1 VNQAFV
7 QMDEMT
13 QQNSALVEEAAT
25 AARTLQQQ
33 ALTLSRAVA
42 AFRLDEAVQPPPA
55 APRAAED
62 PGGERRQ
69 RGAQAC
75 AERPYLRLA
84 SSRD

>member
-1 VNQAFV
+1 
-7 QMDEMT
+7 MDEMT
-13 QQNSALVEEAAT
+13 QQNSVLVEEAAT

-55 APRAAED
+55 APHAEQD
-62 PGGERRQ
+62 AGGERRG
-69 RGAQAC
+69 RAGQAC